1 MKRRSMTLAFLL
13 AAALAACQGTST
25 YAPQAGP
32 MSVSPAVQLAR
43 ASVPAPYDAV
53 FSGIP
58 DASQLCNAPD
68 VKIPG
73 SYLEMLTS
81 GGVKGS
87 TYTSAGA
94 LNIWFLVKYTKGTKP
109 TPTPKPVDVY
119 YYTGTY
125 TTHKS
130 KETGCAVLIVTKSG
144 KPLSKGAGNGLGI
157 NTVQYA
163 DKYVNTALSLSGV
176 LSETVSS
183 LSASGGHGSATLKT
197 TKNKQYD
204 TLTITLTK
212 RIEVKY

>member
-1 MKRRSMTLAFLL
+1 
-13 AAALAACQGTST
+13 
-25 YAPQAGP
+25 

-43 ASVPAPYDAV
+43 ASFPAPYDAV

-109 TPTPKPVDVY
+109 TPTPSPGTTATPTTGPTPKPVDVY